1 MSRRNIIYTIRF
13 TEKERRELEKKIKEN
28 DEWKFK
34 YGTKEGRVNIAAY
47 IRDVLFRREL
57 EEIRYYRELKNLTY
71 QIRKIG
77 VNINQVAAKINSGY
91 KNQDSVFYL
100 QKNLS
105 QVEEEVKKLIE
116 KLEEDHVNHK
126 TDEHQTREDGRES
139 TPK

>member
-1 MSRRNIIYTIRF
+1 MGRRNIIYTIRF
-13 TEKERRELEKKIKEN
+13 TEKERKILEEKIKEN

-47 IRDVLFRREL
+47 VRDSLFRKER

-77 VNINQVAAKINSGY
+77 VNINQVAAKINSGHR
-91 KNQDSVFYL
+91 NQDSVFYL
-100 QKNLS
+100 QKNLL

-116 KLEEDHVNHK
+116 KLEEERGDHEA
-126 TDEHQTREDGRES
+126 DEHQTGEKRRE
-139 TPK
+139 

>member
-1 MSRRNIIYTIRF
+1 MSKRNIRYTIRF
-13 TEKERRELEKKIKEN
+13 SEKEYQQLEKKIKEN
-28 DEWKFK
+28 DDWKFK
-34 YGTKEGRVNIAAY
+34 YGKEGRVNVSAY

-105 QVEEEVKKLIE
+105 QVEEEVRQLIE
-116 KLEEDHVNHK
+116 KLEEDHGNHK

-139 TPK
+139 TSK

>member
-91 KNQDSVFYL
+91 KTL
-100 QKNLS
+100 TPHK
-105 QVEEEVKKLIE
+105 EVI
-116 KLEEDHVNHK
+116 
-126 TDEHQTREDGRES
+126 
-139 TPK
+139 